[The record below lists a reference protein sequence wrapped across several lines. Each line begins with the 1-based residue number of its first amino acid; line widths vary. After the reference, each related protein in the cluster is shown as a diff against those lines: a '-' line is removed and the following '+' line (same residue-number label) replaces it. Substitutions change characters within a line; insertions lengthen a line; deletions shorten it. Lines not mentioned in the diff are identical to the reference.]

1 MGMPETMGEYL
12 VKLSADIDTNSFN
25 AATAALNQLMSALK
39 KVQGLAVAAA
49 AVSGF
54 VAIGKAAVDTIKS
67 VAAADMQFKRL
78 ATQMWITKDSAKA
91 LSTAMKVMGVSQ
103 EDLAWIPELR
113 EQFFRLRKEMNE
125 LATPV
130 DADRQLKWIRE
141 ISYDVQ
147 SLQVKLK
154 MLKEWVA
161 YYLIKYLKPFIKE
174 FQDFIRW
181 LNDKLGKNM
190 PQIAKK
196 IAEFLGHVV
205 SVGLSAIKVLKMVI
219 GGVYRF
225 IEGLPASVKKW
236 GAIFA
241 TIGAFIMASPFGRLI
256 AVLGGVMLL
265 MEDFIYYMNGWNS
278 SKTLAP
284 MWEKLLR
291 FMEGDTLSEF
301 IDKVTGF
308 LDTICTGLDTITKNF
323 IEGFD
328 WEGVFNSWGKGVDE
342 LFSGVTDLFDA
353 IAKLF
358 GKIETSTGS
367 DAKAKQKTFWSS
379 VGTYISDALKGLGDL
394 AGMVGKIMA
403 AIALCLRGDFAGAA
417 SLLGV
422 AIKGLAGMTPMGRLA
437 SGLAGLLSS
446 SEDEKER
453 SNTIMA
459 ALMKNGL
466 SKNGAAGLIGNLKA
480 ESELDSTSVESGWLH
495 PLYLERIKNGLMS
508 REDFINDGVGFGLAQ
523 WTSKDRKEAL
533 WDYAAE
539 RGVSID
545 DMGMQVEFLLNELR
559 AKYQDVYA
567 ALCRG
572 DISIKE
578 ASDTVLHQF
587 EKPRDQSEAVEN
599 LRAGYGMAAHRD
611 APENPVNGGGG
622 GSFGVSPTSPH
633 GGGGGKLDEDSDFAV
648 SPTSYAESSASD
660 EDSDLEVSPT
670 SYAEENTRC
679 ENSIFDISPMSYAA
693 GAVKNDLMQT
703 PAAYGGGNT
712 SNSFSSNVT
721 VNVYGNGDA
730 DQIAKRVAQE
740 NNTFMARFGRGY
752 LV

>member
-219 GGVYRF
+219 GGIYRF

-265 MEDFIYYMNGWNS
+265 MEDFVYYMNGWNS
-278 SKTLAP
+278 SKALAP

-291 FMEGDTLSEF
+291 FMEGDTLSDF
-301 IDKVTGF
+301 VDKVTGL
-308 LDTICTGLDTITKNF
+308 LDTICTGLDYITKNF

-328 WEGVFNSWGKGVDE
+328 WEGVFNSWGKGIDE
-342 LFSGVTDLFDA
+342 LFKGVGDLFGE
-353 IAKLF
+353 ISKLF
-358 GKIETSTGS
+358 GKIEDSTGS

-417 SLLGV
+417 SMLGV
-422 AIKGLAGMTPMGRLA
+422 VVKGLVSKTPMGMLTSGLAGM
-437 SGLAGLLSS
+437 LSFS
-446 SEDEKER
+446 KDQGKR
-453 SNTIMA
+453 SDQVMA
-459 ALMKNGL
+459 ALMKDGF
-466 SKNGAAGLIGNLKA
+466 SKNGASAAIGNFTG
-480 ESELDSTSVESGWLH
+480 ESGIDSTRAYGENEYDGNIGD
-495 PLYLERIKNGLMS
+495 YLRRIENGEIS
-508 REDFINDGVGFGLAQ
+508 REEFINDGVAFGLAQ
-523 WTSKDRKEAL
+523 WFYPTRKEAL
-533 WDYAAE
+533 WDYAAKKK
-539 RGVSID
+539 VSIG
-545 DMGMQVEFLLNELR
+545 DMGMQIEFFLNELKTNPYYR
-559 AKYQDVYA
+559 DVYD
-567 ALCRG
+567 ALRRD
-572 DISIKE
+572 DISIEE
-578 ASDTVLHQF
+578 ATDIMLRRF
-587 EKPRDQSEAVEN
+587 E
-599 LRAGYGMAAHRD
+599 
-611 APENPVNGGGG
+611 APEGDLDAESAKRAEYSRAAYNRAPAD
-622 GSFGVSPTSPH
+622 PLH
-633 GGGGGKLDEDSDFAV
+633 GGGGGKIGGGSKFTF
-648 SPTSYAESSASD
+648 SPTSYA
-660 EDSDLEVSPT
+660 
-670 SYAEENTRC
+670 
-679 ENSIFDISPMSYAA
+679 A
-693 GAVKNDLMQT
+693 GAAKSDLMQT
-703 PAAYGGGNT
+703 AAAYTGGNT
-712 SNSFSSNVT
+712 TSNVNSNIV
-721 VNVYGNGDA
+721 VNVQGDGDA
-730 DQIAKRVAQE
+730 KEIGQAVDKVV
-740 NNTFMARFGRGY
+740 TTRFGRGY

>member
-78 ATQMWITKDSAKA
+78 ANQMWITKDSAKA

-219 GGVYRF
+219 GGIYRF

-278 SKTLAP
+278 SKALAP

-291 FMEGDTLSEF
+291 FLEGDTLSEF
-301 IDKVTGF
+301 IDKVTGL
-308 LDTICTGLDTITKNF
+308 LDTICTGLDYITKNF

-342 LFSGVTDLFDA
+342 LFGGVTDLFDA
-353 IAKLF
+353 ISKLF
-358 GKIETSTGS
+358 GKLESSTGS
-367 DAKAKQKTFWSS
+367 DAKAKQKSFWGSIGTF
-379 VGTYISDALKGLGDL
+379 VSDALKEMGKLVGL
-394 AGMVGKIMA
+394 VGKLIA

-417 SLLGV
+417 SMLGT
-422 AIKGLAGMTPMGRLA
+422 AIKGLVKMSPAGRIAGMLF
-437 SGLAGLLSS
+437 SS
-446 SEDEKER
+446 DDEDER

-459 ALMKNGL
+459 ELVKDGM
-466 SKNGAAGLIGNLKA
+466 SKEGASGLIGNLKA
-480 ESELDSTSVESGWLH
+480 ESGLDSTRAQDEYGDNIGN
-495 PLYLERIKNGLMS
+495 YLKKIERGEITRDS
-508 REDFINDGVGFGLAQ
+508 FINDGVGFGLAQ
-523 WTSKDRKEAL
+523 WTDRDRKAKL
-533 WDYAAE
+533 WDYAAD
-539 RGVSID
+539 RGVSIG
-545 DMGMQVEFLLNELR
+545 DMGVQIEFLLNELKTDYR
-559 AKYQDVYA
+559 EVYD

-578 ASDTVLHQF
+578 ASDIVLHQF
-587 EKPRDQSEAVEN
+587 ENPKDQDWMVEN
-599 LRAGYGMAAHRD
+599 VRAAYGMKAYWN
-611 APENPVNGGGG
+611 APKNPVNGG
-622 GSFGVSPTSPH
+622 S
-633 GGGGGKLDEDSDFAV
+633 GGKFTF
-648 SPTSYAESSASD
+648 SPTSYA
-660 EDSDLEVSPT
+660 
-670 SYAEENTRC
+670 
-679 ENSIFDISPMSYAA
+679 A
-693 GAVKNDLMQT
+693 GAAKSDLMQT
-703 PAAYGGGNT
+703 AAAYTGGNT
-712 SNSFSSNVT
+712 TSNVNSNIV
-721 VNVYGNGDA
+721 VNVQGDGDA
-730 DQIAKRVAQE
+730 KEIGQAVDKVV
-740 NNTFMARFGRGY
+740 TTRFGRGY